1 MQTNIRL
8 YLFLSL
14 FTAGMISAL
23 YSCTNPTNHSG
34 AADAAGA
41 PLERLLAGNERFN
54 HFTSVH
60 PDEDLKH
67 RLQEA
72 EKQHPFAVVLTCSDS
87 RVAPELIFDQGIGDL
102 FVIRTAG
109 NIIGGVELGSIEYAV
124 EHLGV
129 RLLVVMGHENCG
141 AVKAFVEGG
150 KAPGHIQDIIDSL
163 NQEQEIRSI
172 PLTDSHRLDHCITAN
187 VQHGM
192 RQLLSQ
198 SPLIREKAEKKEL
211 QIIGMKYNLHD
222 FKVEQVALY

>member
-1 MQTNIRL
+1 MQKRFW
-8 YLFLSL
+8 YLFLPFLTTLLVL
-14 FTAGMISAL
+14 FLFSCNEQATKTAA
-23 YSCTNPTNHSG
+23 T
-34 AADAAGA
+34 AAGGT
-41 PLERLLAGNERFN
+41 PLERLLAGNDRFN
-54 HFTSVH
+54 HLTSIH

-72 EKQHPFAVVLTCSDS
+72 EKQHPFAVVITCSDS

-129 RLLVVMGHENCG
+129 KLVVVMGHENCG

-150 KAPGHIQDIIDSL
+150 EAPGHIQDIIDSL
-163 NQEQEIRSI
+163 NQEVEIRSI
-172 PLTDSHRLDHCITAN
+172 PLTDEHRLEHCITAN
-187 VQHGM
+187 IQHGM

-198 SPLIREKAEKKEL
+198 SAIIKEKAEKKEL
-211 QIIGMKYNLHD
+211 QVVGMKYNLHD
-222 FKVEQVALY
+222 FKVEQVTLQ

>member
-1 MQTNIRL
+1 MF
-8 YLFLSL
+8 FLVTLSACKEQRRPPAA
-14 FTAGMISAL
+14 TAVGGS
-23 YSCTNPTNHSG
+23 
-34 AADAAGA
+34 
-41 PLERLLAGNERFN
+41 PLERLLSGNDRFN

-72 EKQHPFAVVLTCSDS
+72 EKQHPFAVVITCSDS

-129 RLLVVMGHENCG
+129 KLVVVMGHENCG

-163 NQEQEIRSI
+163 NQETEIRSI
-172 PLTDSHRLDHCITAN
+172 PLTDEHRLDHCITAN
-187 VQHGM
+187 IQHGM

-198 SPLIREKAEKKEL
+198 STIIREKAEKRQL
-211 QIIGMKYNLHD
+211 QVVGMKYNLHD
-222 FKVEQVALY
+222 FKVEQVPLQ